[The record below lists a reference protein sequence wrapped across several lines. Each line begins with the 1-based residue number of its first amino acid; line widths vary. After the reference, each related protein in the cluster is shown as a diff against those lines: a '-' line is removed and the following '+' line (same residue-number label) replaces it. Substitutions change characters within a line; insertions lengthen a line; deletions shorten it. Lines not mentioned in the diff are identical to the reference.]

1 MILFWKRNEPPRR
14 VPTRVGSTHL
24 SPRHRDS
31 CVATRVYFTSSPKD
45 AVQLSVGVPS
55 TVVTQ
60 IHDLSARAQAAAIRD
75 RELSPVDLTEHSLNR
90 SYRLGVVVGA
100 FVSVTG
106 EIAREQ
112 ANAAEK
118 ALGQGETP

>member
-1 MILFWKRNEPPRR
+1 MILQWKRNEPPRR
-14 VPTRVGSTHL
+14 VPTRVGSTLL

-31 CVATRVYFTSSPKD
+31 SVATRVYFTSSNKV

-60 IHDLSARAQAAAIRD
+60 IQELSAREQAAAIRD
-75 RELSPVDLTEHSLNR
+75 RELSPVDLSDHYLNR
-90 SYRLGVVVGA
+90 FDRLGDEVGA
-100 FVSVTG
+100 FVTVTG

-112 ANAAEK
+112 AN
-118 ALGQGETP
+118 